1 MVYAWTVFQR
11 LSASESQFL
20 VQPVA
25 ATQSITL
32 WCHGGNRL
40 RGLRRMVC
48 FLLNPATQREPSSTG
63 TRLSVSS
70 IFFFFKLLFSGLSY
84 PSIWSTLLLSLT
96 FHNRDILLADDR
108 ADTLNEQN
116 YYQCT
121 LTAHCSTFNS
131 HLLLFPILWIRVSG
145 KEYPFFCKTV
155 HFFLFR

>member
-11 LSASESQFL
+11 LSALESQFL

-40 RGLRRMVC
+40 HGLRRMVC
-48 FLLNPATQREPSSTG
+48 FLLNPATQWELSSTG

-96 FHNRDILLADDR
+96 FHNRDILADDR

-116 YYQCT
+116 YCQCT
-121 LTAHCSTFNS
+121 LTAHCSTVNS